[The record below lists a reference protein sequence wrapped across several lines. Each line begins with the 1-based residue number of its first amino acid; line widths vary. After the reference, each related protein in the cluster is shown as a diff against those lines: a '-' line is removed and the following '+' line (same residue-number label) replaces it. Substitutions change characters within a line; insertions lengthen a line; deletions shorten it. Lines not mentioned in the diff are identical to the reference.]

1 MIGAPPLANCIKS
14 SHFADDR
21 VVPQVREQKRMTQS
35 RWLTVMAL
43 LLLIGRTGLLVA
55 DSVRLFE
62 KTQHDFG
69 PVPRGTLLVQ
79 RFRWT
84 NSTSAPVRI
93 SQVQTSSDTVQ
104 VRLLPQTLEPGASG
118 YVEVEMDTRQFAGE
132 KVVAVQLQ
140 LQPGPRYEALQV
152 RAVSRPDVVIR
163 PGMVRFAGLQ
173 AGETAER
180 LVEVEYSGSL
190 DWQILAGHNAYPFL
204 TTQIRLVSRRPG
216 ETRYQI
222 AVQLDE
228 QAPVGNWLA
237 VLTFSTNDPGLPVF
251 PILVEGQIRPVIE
264 VSATPAVFVKNGR
277 ADSEQRVILRGLRPF
292 RIVAVTETPPGT
304 EVEPV
309 SDRPQPI
316 HLLIVRR
323 KSHSDVPINAVIR
336 VATDCPQQPVLE
348 IPVPN
353 PVRP

>member
-1 MIGAPPLANCIKS
+1 MPEVREHKRMIG
-14 SHFADDR
+14 
-21 VVPQVREQKRMTQS
+21 T

-43 LLLIGRTGLLVA
+43 LLLVARSGLLVA

-69 PVPRGTLLVQ
+69 PVPMGTLLVQ

-84 NSTSAPVRI
+84 NSTSAPVTI
-93 SQVQTSSDTVQ
+93 TQVQTSSNSVQ

-132 KVVAVQLQ
+132 NVVAVRLQ
-140 LQPGPRYEALQV
+140 LQPGPRHEILQV

-163 PGMVRFAGLQ
+163 PGMVRFAGLE

-190 DWQILAGHNAYPFL
+190 DWQILAGHNPYPFL

-222 AVQLDE
+222 AIRLNE

-237 VLTFSTNDPGLPVF
+237 VLTLSTNDPGLPVF

-264 VSATPAVFVKNGR
+264 VSATPAVFVENGR

-292 RIVAVTETPPGT
+292 RIVAIAEKPPGT

-323 KSHSDVPINAVIR
+323 QAQADVPKNAVIR

-348 IPVPN
+348 IPITN
-353 PVRP
+353 ASHR